1 MRNKTLAL
9 ILAAGKGTRLNSKYP
24 KPLVP
29 VLGVPMLHRIINT
42 FESLSDIDIGV
53 VIGNRSDEILK
64 TLNSKIQYVYQRR
77 QLGTAHAVK
86 ESKDLIDK
94 YEKVF
99 IMPADSVLINKSHID
114 DLINSHFTSN
124 ASCSFF
130 SADFPFELPYAKI
143 IRNNGNLIGCV
154 EDIDA
159 NEKQKQIR
167 EFFTSHYL
175 INTSAIK
182 KYIDR
187 IKIKSISGEYFLTDI
202 ISIMIKNKEKVNVV
216 KIENYKFLMGINTLQ
231 ELEMV
236 EKWILSGEV

>member
-29 VLGVPMLHRIINT
+29 VLGVPMLHRVINT

-167 EFFTSHYL
+167 EFFTRYAYPGTYL
-175 INTSAIK
+175 LTYLPAAEELVRLTLAGSF
-182 KYIDR
+182 DR
-187 IKIKSISGEYFLTDI
+187 ARALRSKLH
-202 ISIMIKNKEKVNVV
+202 VN
-216 KIENYKFLMGINTLQ
+216 GIHGRCLGIQ
-231 ELEMV
+231 
-236 EKWILSGEV
+236 